1 MKRSVL
7 ISLAGGLVLVTGMLL
22 LSPHGVGAFFSIPGL
37 LVVIGG
43 TLAAT
48 LLSRPLNEVRKLMD
62 SVPKLFRADDNN
74 VDRDI
79 AQLLQFAQK
88 HRFGSPRAAENALSE
103 ISNPF
108 VAAGLRQVVEGCSL
122 DDLTRSLQWR
132 IAGLR
137 AQESGQTQILYT
149 MAAFAP
155 AFGMLGTLFGLVHML
170 TEIGDA
176 GLNQIGSSMAFAMV
190 TTVYGIIA
198 SNLVFKPLAIKM
210 ERRTGHRLMQM
221 SSLMEGV
228 LQVHQKRHPMLIKE
242 ALDAYFAHCQTG
254 AATVQVPLTLVKA

>member
-7 ISLAGGLVLVTGMLL
+7 FALAGALVLIAGMLL
-22 LSPHGVGAFFSIPGL
+22 LAPHGAGAFFSFPGL
-37 LVVIGG
+37 LVVLGG

-48 LLSRPLNEVRKLMD
+48 LLSRPLSEVRKLLD
-62 SVPKLFRADDNN
+62 NLPQLFRADDSQ
-74 VDRDI
+74 VERDI
-79 AQLLQFAQK
+79 VEILQFAQK
-88 HRFGSPRAAENALSE
+88 HRHAGPRAAEQALGA

-108 VAAGLRQVVEGCSL
+108 VAAGLRQVVEGCSFE
-122 DDLTRSLQWR
+122 DLSRSLQWR

-137 AQESGQTQILYT
+137 TEEGGQTQILYS

-170 TEIGDA
+170 AGIGDA
-176 GLNQIGSSMAFAMV
+176 GLGQIGGSMAFAMV

-210 ERRTGHRLMQM
+210 ERRTGQRLMQM
-221 SSLMEGV
+221 SSLMEGI
-228 LQVHQKRHPMLIKE
+228 LQVQQKRHPMLIRE
-242 ALDAYFAHCQTG
+242 ALENCLAQCRPG
-254 AATVQVPLTLVKA
+254 AASQPPLTLVKA

>member
-7 ISLAGGLVLVTGMLL
+7 FSLAGALLLVAGMLVM
-22 LSPHGVGAFFSIPGL
+22 SPHGIGAFFSIPGL
-37 LVVIGG
+37 LVVVGG

-48 LLSRPLNEVRKLMD
+48 LLSRPFEEVRKLMD
-62 SVPKLFRADDNN
+62 SVPQLFRPDDSQ
-74 VDRDI
+74 VERDI
-79 AQLLQFAQK
+79 EQLLAFAREQ
-88 HRFGSPRAAENALSE
+88 RFASPRKAENALKD

-108 VAAGLRQVVEGCSL
+108 VAAGLRQVIEGCSL
-122 DDLTRSLQWR
+122 DDLSRSLQWR
-132 IAGLR
+132 IAGVR
-137 AQESGQTQILYT
+137 ARENAQTQILYT

-170 TEIGDA
+170 AGIGEA
-176 GLNQIGSSMAFAMV
+176 GLDQIGGSMAFAMV

-210 ERRTGHRLMQM
+210 ERRTGQRLMQM
-221 SSLMEGV
+221 TSLMEGV

-242 ALDAYFAHCQTG
+242 ALETYFAHCQT
-254 AATVQVPLTLVKA
+254 AAPARTPLTLVKA

>member
-7 ISLAGGLVLVTGMLL
+7 ISLAGGLVLIAGIVLL
-22 LSPHGVGAFFSIPGL
+22 APHGAGAFFSIPGL

-43 TLAAT
+43 TLVAT
-48 LLSRPLNEVRKLMD
+48 LLSRPLDEVRKLLH
-62 SVPKLFRADDNN
+62 SVPQLFRAEENQTE
-74 VDRDI
+74 RDI
-79 AQLLQFAQK
+79 AQMLQFAQK
-88 HRFGSPRAAENALSE
+88 HRFGNPRTAESALAQ

-108 VAAGLRQVVEGCSL
+108 VAAGLRQVIEGCSL

-132 IAGLR
+132 IAGVR
-137 AQESGQTQILYT
+137 AQESGQTHILYT

-155 AFGMLGTLFGLVHML
+155 AFGMLGTLFGLVRML
-170 TEIGDA
+170 SGISEA
-176 GLNQIGSSMAFAMV
+176 GLDQLGGSMAFAMV

-210 ERRTGHRLMQM
+210 ERRTGQHLMQL
-221 SSLMEGV
+221 SALMEGI

-242 ALDAYFAHCQTG
+242 ALDAYRLHDP
-254 AATVQVPLTLVKA
+254 ATASAQPPLSLVKA

>member
-7 ISLAGGLVLVTGMLL
+7 FSLAGALVLVTAMLL
-22 LSPHGVGAFFSIPGL
+22 LSPHGAGAFFSIPGL

-48 LLSRPLNEVRKLMD
+48 LLSRPFEEVRKLLHT
-62 SVPKLFRADDNN
+62 VPELFRADDSQ
-74 VDRDI
+74 VERDI
-79 AQLLQFAQK
+79 DELLQFAQK
-88 HRFGSPRAAENALSE
+88 HRFASPRAAEKALAE

-108 VAAGLRQVVEGCSL
+108 VAAGLRQVIEGCSL
-122 DDLTRSLQWR
+122 DDLSRALQWR
-132 IAGLR
+132 IAGVR
-137 AQESGQTQILYT
+137 TQESGQTQILHT

-170 TEIGDA
+170 AGIGDA
-176 GLNQIGSSMAFAMV
+176 GLDQIGSSMAFAMV
-190 TTVYGIIA
+190 TTVYGIVA

-210 ERRTGHRLMQM
+210 ERRTGQRLMQM

-228 LQVHQKRHPMLIKE
+228 LQVQQKRHPMLIKE
-242 ALDAYFAHCQTG
+242 ALEAYFAHCRN
-254 AATVQVPLTLVKA
+254 AAPAQAPLTLVKA